1 GNSRTAA
8 AGAEWRDLPG
18 GELRQS
24 SAVRRP
30 ASAHAGRRAD
40 GGVQRAGQR
49 VQERSSQRQPQERIQ
64 LRSDRGAERPQGS
77 RQARHRPQGR
87 ARLPGVGRRQGQQ
100 YLQRHDHRDRGAGAQ
115 QRQLARAWRKAD
127 RDQPGHRIHP
137 LRRHGR
143 PAHHQCRQL
152 GAVHA
157 RGRRAHRIRGRRL
170 HQRCAADGLVAARD
184 DESVAVLKDNL
195 VIVSRGLDKLFG
207 SARKSALWLLLA
219 LLASTQVHAQTLRE
233 LADFAG
239 VRDNALVGYGL
250 VVGLDGSGDQTMQ
263 TPFTTQSLTNM
274 FSRLGITVPAGTNMQ
289 LRNVAAVMVTAT
301 LPPFAAPGQHIDVVA
316 SSVGNAK
323 SLRGGTLLM
332 TPLKGVDGSTY
343 AIAQGNLLVGGA
355 GASAGGSSVQ
365 INQQAGGSISDGAIV
380 ERSVPLQLGQN
391 GGALALQL
399 KRADFGT
406 AQRVVD
412 AINNAMG
419 RQVASAENARTIRV
433 DGPQDSNQRVDFIA
447 RIQSLDVT
455 PVDAPA
461 R

>member
-1 GNSRTAA
+1 MN
-8 AGAEWRDLPG
+8 
-18 GELRQS
+18 
-24 SAVRRP
+24 V
-30 ASAHAGRRAD
+30 
-40 GGVQRAGQR
+40 
-49 VQERSSQRQPQERIQ
+49 
-64 LRSDRGAERPQGS
+64 
-77 RQARHRPQGR
+77 RHRLNR
-87 ARLPGVGRRQGQQ
+87 
-100 YLQRHDHRDRGAGAQ
+100 
-115 QRQLARAWRKAD
+115 
-127 RDQPGHRIHP
+127 
-137 LRRHGR
+137 
-143 PAHHQCRQL
+143 
-152 GAVHA
+152 
-157 RGRRAHRIRGRRL
+157 
-170 HQRCAADGLVAARD
+170 
-184 DESVAVLKDNL
+184 
-195 VIVSRGLDKLFG
+195 LFG
-207 SARKSALWLLLA
+207 TARKSALWLLLA

-250 VVGLDGSGDQTMQ
+250 VVGLDGTGDQTMQ

-419 RQVASAENARTIRV
+419 RQVASAENARTIRI

-461 R
+461 RVIINARNGSVVLNQRVTLQPAAVAHGDLSVVISTENTVSQPAPFSNGKTTVVQNSAINITKQHGSLNVVKGADLMQVVDALNALGATPQDLMSILEALKAAGSLNADLEMM

>member
-1 GNSRTAA
+1 
-8 AGAEWRDLPG
+8 
-18 GELRQS
+18 
-24 SAVRRP
+24 
-30 ASAHAGRRAD
+30 
-40 GGVQRAGQR
+40 
-49 VQERSSQRQPQERIQ
+49 
-64 LRSDRGAERPQGS
+64 
-77 RQARHRPQGR
+77 
-87 ARLPGVGRRQGQQ
+87 
-100 YLQRHDHRDRGAGAQ
+100 
-115 QRQLARAWRKAD
+115 
-127 RDQPGHRIHP
+127 
-137 LRRHGR
+137 
-143 PAHHQCRQL
+143 
-152 GAVHA
+152 
-157 RGRRAHRIRGRRL
+157 
-170 HQRCAADGLVAARD
+170 
-184 DESVAVLKDNL
+184 

-207 SARKSALWLLLA
+207 SARKGALWLLLA
-219 LLASTQVHAQTLRE
+219 LLATTQVHAQTLRE

-250 VVGLDGSGDQTMQ
+250 VVGLDGTGDQTMQ

-301 LPPFAAPGQHIDVVA
+301 LPPFAAPGQHIDVVV

-332 TPLKGVDGSTY
+332 TPLKGVDGNTY
-343 AIAQGNLLVGGA
+343 AIAQGNMLVGGA

-365 INQQAGGSISDGAIV
+365 INQQSGGTISDGAIV
-380 ERSVPLQLGQN
+380 ERSVPLELGQN
-391 GGALALQL
+391 GGMLALQL

-412 AINNAMG
+412 AINGAMG

-433 DGPQDSNQRVDFIA
+433 DGPLDPNQRVDFIA

-461 R
+461 RVIINARNGSVVLNQRVTLQPAAVAHGDLSVVISTENTVSQPAPFSRGQTTVVQNSANNITKQRGSLNVVKGADLMQVVDALNALGATPQDLMSILEALKAAGSLNADLEMM

>member
-1 GNSRTAA
+1 M
-8 AGAEWRDLPG
+8 
-18 GELRQS
+18 
-24 SAVRRP
+24 
-30 ASAHAGRRAD
+30 
-40 GGVQRAGQR
+40 
-49 VQERSSQRQPQERIQ
+49 
-64 LRSDRGAERPQGS
+64 
-77 RQARHRPQGR
+77 
-87 ARLPGVGRRQGQQ
+87 
-100 YLQRHDHRDRGAGAQ
+100 
-115 QRQLARAWRKAD
+115 
-127 RDQPGHRIHP
+127 
-137 LRRHGR
+137 
-143 PAHHQCRQL
+143 
-152 GAVHA
+152 
-157 RGRRAHRIRGRRL
+157 
-170 HQRCAADGLVAARD
+170 
-184 DESVAVLKDNL
+184 
-195 VIVSRGLDKLFG
+195 IVSRGLDKLFG

-274 FSRLGITVPAGTNMQ
+274 FSRLGITVPPGTNMQ

-301 LPPFAAPGQHIDVVA
+301 LPPFAAPGQHIDVVV

-332 TPLKGVDGSTY
+332 TPLKGVDGNTY
-343 AIAQGNLLVGGA
+343 AIAQGNMLVGGA

-365 INQQAGGSISDGAIV
+365 INQQSGGTISDGAIV
-380 ERSVPLQLGQN
+380 ERSVPLELGQN
-391 GGALALQL
+391 GGMLALQL

-412 AINNAMG
+412 AINGAMG

-433 DGPQDSNQRVDFIA
+433 DGPQDPNQRVDFIA
-447 RIQSLDVT
+447 RIQSLEVT

-461 R
+461 RVIINARNGSVVLNQRVTLQPAAVAHGDLSVVISTENTVSQPAPFSNGKTTVVQNSAINITKQRGSLNVVKGADLMQVVDALNALGATPQDLMSILEALKAAGSLNADLEMM